1 MKNLDPRISELA
13 AKAAAQWNNLPD
25 RSELRFFNI
34 TRQVVRG
41 AAVGKDK
48 HESVL
53 RQVRAVAARDYGMHP
68 QRRA

>member
-1 MKNLDPRISELA
+1 MKNMDPRVPALA
-13 AKAAAQWNNLPD
+13 AKAAAQWDDLPD
-25 RSELRFFNI
+25 RSELRFYNL

-48 HESVL
+48 HELIL
-53 RQVRAVAARDYGMHP
+53 RQVRAVAARDYGMKP